1 MELNSEVLSSNSELF
16 AGLISQYRKGAVGS
30 GSSGSKMCRIEV
42 PDVENLSVFREAIE
56 LMFEDDD
63 ITKRLFRIGVYRV
76 IDVLEV
82 SAHFPFFFPSFV
94 SFAFEFDTVCIISGF
109 FRFIVIS
116 V

>member
-16 AGLISQYRKGAVGS
+16 AGLITQYRKGAVGS

-82 SAHFPFFFPSFV
+82 SAHFPFFFV
-94 SFAFEFDTVCIISGF
+94 SVAFEFDTLYV
-109 FRFIVIS
+109 
-116 V
+116 

>member
-1 MELNSEVLSSNSELF
+1 MALELNSEVLSSNSELF
-16 AGLISQYRKGAVGS
+16 AGLITQYRKGAVGG

-82 SAHFPFFFPSFV
+82 SAHFLFLFSMLSMYHFWVYSSITFSSF
-94 SFAFEFDTVCIISGF
+94 
-109 FRFIVIS
+109 
-116 V
+116 